1 MSATLTSIGMLMLLA
16 VGGCAGLPTTGDQ
29 CEGGACDKV
38 ALDWDAG
45 KQQLI
50 ARNSSDRWVRVTV
63 KDDTMSVT
71 VRIPAG
77 GQGYI
82 QYVTSRV
89 GPYQAEYDE

>member
-1 MSATLTSIGMLMLLA
+1 MSTALTPSGVLMLLV
-16 VGGCAGLPTTGDQ
+16 VGGCAGLPTAGDQ

-45 KQQLI
+45 KQQFL
-50 ARNSSDRWVRVTV
+50 ARNNSDRWVRVTV

-77 GQGYI
+77 SQGYI
-82 QYVTSRV
+82 QYLTSRV
-89 GPYQAEYDE
+89 GPYQADYE